1 MREAGFNTVDTGF
14 LRIARYTS
22 RLRYFVGEFAY
33 VGTKGRNLL
42 ISVRM
47 VWQVGM
53 EGDSQ

>member
-1 MREAGFNTVDTGF
+1 MREAGFNTVDAGF